1 MFHSIKDHPFAV
13 EAFFKVSLV
22 LTFAFPKEKL
32 QDLLPECLEL
42 DTFNQWAFLAVAVVD
57 TKGLRPK
64 GFPAF
69 LGNDFILAGYRL
81 FVKYHTNNGKRLRGL
96 YILKSETDKRLMELL
111 GNIFTHYKYDRTDI
125 HLSQTKDSIVAAA
138 NTSGFFIEVKN
149 SGADV
154 ALPATSPF
162 ANWKEARRFAGP
174 LPFTFSYKPETRE
187 VLIVE
192 GVRGD
197 WIPKPV
203 EVVSCNIP
211 FLETTGP
218 VKGAL
223 ANAFV
228 INNISYY
235 WKKGKIEVWNR

>member
-1 MFHSIKDHPFAV
+1 
-13 EAFFKVSLV
+13 
-22 LTFAFPKEKL
+22 
-32 QDLLPECLEL
+32 
-42 DTFNQWAFLAVAVVD
+42 
-57 TKGLRPK
+57 
-64 GFPAF
+64 
-69 LGNDFILAGYRL
+69 
-81 FVKYHTNNGKRLRGL
+81 
-96 YILKSETDKRLMELL
+96 MELL

-187 VLIVE
+187 VLIV
-192 GVRGD
+192 
-197 WIPKPV
+197 V